1 MRKIQTAIL
10 MLLLAGCADSTRL
23 MKQDHNTLSKT
34 SSFYVSIPEDGIYG
48 IKPYT
53 GSGKMTS
60 LIIKSSL
67 SENSRKVAIGRKT
80 ETLEAA
86 LHSTRT
92 GGYDYL
98 VIPTILHWED
108 RATEWNFMRDK
119 VKVKIEFVDAF
130 SGNVESSAI
139 VEGKSGIATLGGDHP
154 QDLLPEPI
162 SEYLTKTLK

>member
-1 MRKIQTAIL
+1 

-23 MKQDHNTLSKT
+23 IKENAENSSLSKD

-48 IKPYT
+48 IKPYP

-67 SENSRKVAIGRKT
+67 SEISRKVAIGNRT
-80 ETLEAA
+80 ETLASA
-86 LHSTRT
+86 LNSTRT

-119 VKVKIEFVDAF
+119 IKVKIEFVDAF

-162 SEYLTKTLK
+162 IEYLTNTLN

>member
-1 MRKIQTAIL
+1 
-10 MLLLAGCADSTRL
+10 MLLLVGCADSTRL
-23 MKQDHNTLSKT
+23 IKNHSEYYTLPT
-34 SSFYVSIPEDGIYG
+34 NSSFYVSLPEDGIYG
-48 IKPYT
+48 IKPYP

-67 SENSRKVAIGRKT
+67 SESSRKVAMGRKV
-80 ETLEAA
+80 ENFELA
-86 LHSTRT
+86 LNSTRA

-98 VIPTILHWED
+98 VIPKILHWED

-119 VKVKIEFVDAF
+119 VKIKIEFVDAF

-139 VEGKSGIATLGGDHP
+139 IEGKSGIATLGGDHP

-162 SEYLTKTLK
+162 NEYLKSTLGSASN